1 MSMSKEALA
10 KAEWKSKVLK
20 RGNMTRPYAV
30 ALSVSLSFITICFTP
45 TPVEQREAQELAND
59 NSPGIVEQIEQGS
72 SEKSE

>member
-20 RGNMTRPYAV
+20 KGNMTRPYAV

-45 TPVEQREAQELAND
+45 TAVEQREAQ
-59 NSPGIVEQIEQGS
+59 GIVEQIEQGS